1 MLRGSFSSIREA
13 FGKTLVSLGE
23 KDKDIMVI
31 TADVGDSSRAS
42 YFRERFPD
50 RYFNVGISEQD
61 MVNFAAGLS
70 AVGKKPVVVGF
81 AMFLMRAWEQMR
93 NSIGRMNLNVKV
105 FVTHSGYSDS
115 GDGSSH
121 QALEDIALMRVIP
134 NFKVVVPADAAE
146 VERSMEVVMNDKGP
160 LYYRMGRDYSPPIT
174 STLDY
179 KFEIGKAYVIKE
191 GDDLAIMGAGVV
203 LWDALKAAE
212 ELERMGIS
220 TAVINVP
227 SIKPID
233 SSTIEYFARKT
244 GRVLTVEE
252 HSVYGGVGSAIAE
265 VVVKTYPVPIR
276 FIGATNFG
284 RSARSQRELLD
295 YYGITAKNIVNASLE
310 LIK

>member
-1 MLRGSFSSIREA
+1 MLQGNFSSIREA
-13 FGKTLVSLGE
+13 FGRTLVKLGE
-23 KDKDIMVI
+23 ADKDIIVI

-42 YFRERFPD
+42 YFKEKIPE

-61 MVNFAAGLS
+61 MVNFGAGLS

-105 FVTHSGYSDS
+105 CVTHSGYSDS

-121 QALEDIALMRVIP
+121 QALEDIALMRTIP

-146 VERSMEVVMNDKGP
+146 VERSLPEVINDRGP

-179 KFEIGKAYVIKE
+179 KFEIGKAYVLKD
-191 GDDLAIMGAGVV
+191 GDDLAIIGAGVV

-212 ELERMGIS
+212 ELEKMGIS
-220 TAVINVP
+220 TAVINLP
-227 SIKPID
+227 TIKPID
-233 SSTIEYFARKT
+233 HSTIEYFARKT
-244 GRVLTVEE
+244 GRIVTIEE
-252 HSVYGGVGSAIAE
+252 HSVIGGVGSAVAE
-265 VVVKTYPVPIR
+265 VVVKTYPVPMR
-276 FIGATNFG
+276 FVGATTYG

-295 YYGITAKNIVNASLE
+295 YYGITSRNVINSALE
-310 LIK
+310 

>member
-1 MLRGSFSSIREA
+1 MLQGSFSSIREA
-13 FGKTLVSLGE
+13 FGKTLVKLGE
-23 KDKDIMVI
+23 KDNDIVVI

-42 YFRERFPD
+42 YFKEKFPD
-50 RYFNVGISEQD
+50 RYFNIGISEQD
-61 MVNFAAGLS
+61 MVNFGAGLS

-121 QALEDIALMRVIP
+121 QALEDVALMRVIP
-134 NFKVVVPADAAE
+134 NFKVIIPADAAE
-146 VERSMEVVMNDKGP
+146 VERSMPVVLEDRGP

-174 STLDY
+174 STMDY
-179 KFEIGKAYVIKE
+179 KFEIGKAYVLRE
-191 GDDLAIMGAGVV
+191 GDDISLMGAGVV

-212 ELERMGIS
+212 ELEKMGIS
-220 TAVINVP
+220 AAVINLP
-227 SIKPID
+227 TIKPID
-233 SSTIEYFARKT
+233 QSTIEYYARKT
-244 GRVLTVEE
+244 GRIVTVEE
-252 HSVYGGVGSAIAE
+252 HNVMGGVGSAIAE
-265 VVVKTYPVPIR
+265 TVVKTYPVPMR
-276 FIGATNFG
+276 FVGATTYG

-295 YYGITAKNIVNASLE
+295 YYGITPKTIVNSALE